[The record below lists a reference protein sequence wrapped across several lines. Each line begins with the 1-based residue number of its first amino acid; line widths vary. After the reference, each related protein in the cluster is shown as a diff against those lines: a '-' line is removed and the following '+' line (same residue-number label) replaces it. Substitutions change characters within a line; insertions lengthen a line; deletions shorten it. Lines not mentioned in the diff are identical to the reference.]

1 MKKVEAIWLAGA
13 LLTYEKF
20 IEKEN
25 IKIEDLYFKQSEIV
39 KKAEEINKD
48 KIPPALASSHCV
60 ANASGSIYNYLVA
73 GDFNDS
79 IKRRL
84 SYYGE
89 FNNQKERPA
98 LNREITVTTIMGQ
111 KKIAELYEFI
121 EGKFTHFILTNP
133 IEVFDCQAIFTFL
146 KEYAGKEYR
155 AIERAEEEIIDD
167 LKRIKEAGQ
176 IAVAELEKL
185 ANICRARFGFKKFG
199 RSAWLDVSGRRT
211 REYLWRQMKKPGH
224 ADCKSSLSF
233 FAEKDEKNEFR
244 LRISIELAIDN
255 SDQQDYKRHHQLLNR
270 PLKKGLCYVIDSN
283 DRFLTTDNNDVVK
296 EKVKN
301 GSYQKVQISFILTET
316 DIKKNDYSSQEIL
329 NLVIKAIKEL
339 IPYYKII
346 IEEDSPKMSQCNIN
360 TILYGPPGTG
370 KTYNTVNYA
379 VSIIENKEFMA
390 ICAEAYQDVFER
402 YLTYKKQ
409 GQIRFVTF
417 HQSYGYEEFIEGIK
431 PVLNDEAEE
440 SIQYKIESGVFKE
453 FCEQAQQLKL
463 TAHDQ
468 VMEGN
473 KKVWKIS
480 LGGSGKNW
488 LKEECFKDN
497 QIRIGWDEEGTDF
510 IEDGE
515 YPSDTLYYFY
525 EGMSVG
531 DIVFSLGDQ
540 KHIDA
545 IGIITGEPQWLE
557 AEEDFKRSREVEWIA
572 TDIYENIYELNG
584 KTNLVQ
590 QTIYELWRLS
600 INDVNNLI
608 LKYSQNNQI
617 DVEENT
623 NNYVF
628 IIDEINR
635 GNISKIFGELITLI
649 EPTKRIG
656 ALEEMH
662 VKLPYS
668 KKDFGVPQN
677 VYLLGTMNTADRS
690 IALMDTAL
698 RRRFDFIEML
708 PNLNAVADIKVGHI
722 HIQRLMEVMN
732 ARIEALYDREHTI
745 GHAYFMSLKE
755 DSSLENLANIF
766 KNAIIP
772 LLQEYFY
779 EDYSKIQ
786 LVLGDHLKP
795 QQYRFILDEKLSI
808 KGLFGRAIDI
818 DLPETKFHLQASA
831 FEEPLSYIGIYGRVE
846 NEEVN

>member
-1 MKKVEAIWLAGA
+1 
-13 LLTYEKF
+13 
-20 IEKEN
+20 
-25 IKIEDLYFKQSEIV
+25 
-39 KKAEEINKD
+39 
-48 KIPPALASSHCV
+48 
-60 ANASGSIYNYLVA
+60 
-73 GDFNDS
+73 
-79 IKRRL
+79 
-84 SYYGE
+84 
-89 FNNQKERPA
+89 
-98 LNREITVTTIMGQ
+98 
-111 KKIAELYEFI
+111 
-121 EGKFTHFILTNP
+121 
-133 IEVFDCQAIFTFL
+133 
-146 KEYAGKEYR
+146 
-155 AIERAEEEIIDD
+155 
-167 LKRIKEAGQ
+167 
-176 IAVAELEKL
+176 
-185 ANICRARFGFKKFG
+185 
-199 RSAWLDVSGRRT
+199 
-211 REYLWRQMKKPGH
+211 
-224 ADCKSSLSF
+224 
-233 FAEKDEKNEFR
+233 
-244 LRISIELAIDN
+244 
-255 SDQQDYKRHHQLLNR
+255 
-270 PLKKGLCYVIDSN
+270 
-283 DRFLTTDNNDVVK
+283 
-296 EKVKN
+296 
-301 GSYQKVQISFILTET
+301 
-316 DIKKNDYSSQEIL
+316 
-329 NLVIKAIKEL
+329 
-339 IPYYKII
+339 
-346 IEEDSPKMSQCNIN
+346 MSQCNIN

-390 ICAEAYQDVFER
+390 ICAEEYQDVFER
-402 YLTYKKQ
+402 YLAYKKQ

-463 TAHDQ
+463 TAHNQ

-545 IGIITGEPQWLE
+545 IGIITGEPEWLE

-608 LKYSQNNQI
+608 LKYSQNDQI

>member
-13 LLTYEKF
+13 ILTYEKF

-25 IKIEDLYFKQSEIV
+25 VKSEDLYFKQSEIV
-39 KKAEEINKD
+39 KKAEELNKD
-48 KIPPALASSHCV
+48 IIPPALASSHCV
-60 ANASGSIYNYLVA
+60 ANATGSIYNYLVA

-79 IKRRL
+79 IKRRI

-111 KKIAELYEFI
+111 KKIAELYDFI
-121 EGKFTHFILTNP
+121 EGKFTHFILTN
-133 IEVFDCQAIFTFL
+133 L
-146 KEYAGKEYR
+146 
-155 AIERAEEEIIDD
+155 
-167 LKRIKEAGQ
+167 
-176 IAVAELEKL
+176 
-185 ANICRARFGFKKFG
+185 
-199 RSAWLDVSGRRT
+199 
-211 REYLWRQMKKPGH
+211 
-224 ADCKSSLSF
+224 
-233 FAEKDEKNEFR
+233 
-244 LRISIELAIDN
+244 
-255 SDQQDYKRHHQLLNR
+255 
-270 PLKKGLCYVIDSN
+270 
-283 DRFLTTDNNDVVK
+283 
-296 EKVKN
+296 
-301 GSYQKVQISFILTET
+301 
-316 DIKKNDYSSQEIL
+316 
-329 NLVIKAIKEL
+329 
-339 IPYYKII
+339 I
-346 IEEDSPKMSQCNIN
+346 IEEDSPKMNKCNIN

-379 VSIIENKEFMA
+379 VSIIENKEFKA

-402 YLTYKKQ
+402 YLAYKKQ

-463 TAHDQ
+463 TAHNQ

-510 IEDGE
+510 IEDGD

-545 IGIITGEPQWLE
+545 IGIITGEPEWLE

-608 LKYSQNNQI
+608 LKYSQNDQI

-656 ALEEMH
+656 AQEEMH

-708 PNLNAVADIKVGHI
+708 PNLNAVADIKVGNI

-755 DSSLENLANIF
+755 DNSLENLATIF

-795 QQYRFILDEKLSI
+795 KQYRFILDEILSI
-808 KGLFGRAIDI
+808 KGLFGRDIDI
-818 DLPETKFHLQASA
+818 DLPETKYHLQASA
-831 FEEPLSYIGIYGRVE
+831 FEEPSSYIGIYGRVE

>member
-13 LLTYEKF
+13 ILTYEKF

-25 IKIEDLYFKQSEIV
+25 VKSEDLYFKQSEIV
-39 KKAEEINKD
+39 KKAEELNKD
-48 KIPPALASSHCV
+48 IIPPALASSHCV
-60 ANASGSIYNYLVA
+60 ANATGSIYNYLVA

-79 IKRRL
+79 IKRRI

-111 KKIAELYEFI
+111 KKIAELYDFI
-121 EGKFTHFILTNP
+121 EGKFTHFILTN
-133 IEVFDCQAIFTFL
+133 L
-146 KEYAGKEYR
+146 
-155 AIERAEEEIIDD
+155 
-167 LKRIKEAGQ
+167 
-176 IAVAELEKL
+176 
-185 ANICRARFGFKKFG
+185 
-199 RSAWLDVSGRRT
+199 
-211 REYLWRQMKKPGH
+211 
-224 ADCKSSLSF
+224 
-233 FAEKDEKNEFR
+233 
-244 LRISIELAIDN
+244 
-255 SDQQDYKRHHQLLNR
+255 
-270 PLKKGLCYVIDSN
+270 
-283 DRFLTTDNNDVVK
+283 
-296 EKVKN
+296 
-301 GSYQKVQISFILTET
+301 
-316 DIKKNDYSSQEIL
+316 
-329 NLVIKAIKEL
+329 
-339 IPYYKII
+339 I
-346 IEEDSPKMSQCNIN
+346 IEEDSPKMNKCNIN

-379 VSIIENKEFMA
+379 VSIIENKDFMA

-402 YLTYKKQ
+402 YLAYKKQ

-463 TAHDQ
+463 TAHNQ

-480 LGGSGKNW
+480 LGGSGNNW

-510 IEDGE
+510 IEDGD

-545 IGIITGEPQWLE
+545 IGIVTGEPEWLE

-608 LKYSQNNQI
+608 LKYSQNDQI

-656 ALEEMH
+656 AQEEMH

-708 PNLNAVADIKVGHI
+708 PNLNAVADIKVGNI

-755 DSSLENLANIF
+755 DNSLENLATIF

-808 KGLFGRAIDI
+808 KGLFGRDIDI
-818 DLPETKFHLQASA
+818 DLPETKYHLQASA
-831 FEEPLSYIGIYGRVE
+831 FEEPSSYIGIYGRVE

>member
-13 LLTYEKF
+13 ILTYEKF

-25 IKIEDLYFKQSEIV
+25 VKSEDLYFKQSEIV
-39 KKAEEINKD
+39 KKAEELNKD
-48 KIPPALASSHCV
+48 IIPPALASSHCV
-60 ANASGSIYNYLVA
+60 ANAAGSIYNYLVA

-79 IKRRL
+79 IKRRI

-111 KKIAELYEFI
+111 KKIAELYDFI
-121 EGKFTHFILTNP
+121 EGKFTHFILTN
-133 IEVFDCQAIFTFL
+133 L
-146 KEYAGKEYR
+146 
-155 AIERAEEEIIDD
+155 
-167 LKRIKEAGQ
+167 
-176 IAVAELEKL
+176 
-185 ANICRARFGFKKFG
+185 
-199 RSAWLDVSGRRT
+199 
-211 REYLWRQMKKPGH
+211 
-224 ADCKSSLSF
+224 
-233 FAEKDEKNEFR
+233 
-244 LRISIELAIDN
+244 
-255 SDQQDYKRHHQLLNR
+255 
-270 PLKKGLCYVIDSN
+270 
-283 DRFLTTDNNDVVK
+283 
-296 EKVKN
+296 
-301 GSYQKVQISFILTET
+301 
-316 DIKKNDYSSQEIL
+316 
-329 NLVIKAIKEL
+329 
-339 IPYYKII
+339 I
-346 IEEDSPKMSQCNIN
+346 IEEDSPKMNKCNIN

-545 IGIITGEPQWLE
+545 IGIITGEAEWLE

-590 QTIYELWRLS
+590 QTIYELRRLS

-608 LKYSQNNQI
+608 LKYSQNDQI

-708 PNLNAVADIKVGHI
+708 PNLNAVADIKVGNI
-722 HIQRLMEVMN
+722 HIQHLMEVMN

-808 KGLFGRAIDI
+808 KGLFGRDIDI
-818 DLPETKFHLQASA
+818 DLPETKYYLQASA
-831 FEEPLSYIGIYGRVE
+831 FEEPSSYIGIYGRVE

>member
-13 LLTYEKF
+13 ILTYEKF

-25 IKIEDLYFKQSEIV
+25 VKSEDLYFKQSEIV
-39 KKAEEINKD
+39 KKAEELNKD
-48 KIPPALASSHCV
+48 IIPPALASSHCV
-60 ANASGSIYNYLVA
+60 ANATGSIYNYLVA

-79 IKRRL
+79 IKRRI

-111 KKIAELYEFI
+111 KKIAELYDFI
-121 EGKFTHFILTNP
+121 EGKFTHFILTN
-133 IEVFDCQAIFTFL
+133 L
-146 KEYAGKEYR
+146 
-155 AIERAEEEIIDD
+155 
-167 LKRIKEAGQ
+167 
-176 IAVAELEKL
+176 
-185 ANICRARFGFKKFG
+185 
-199 RSAWLDVSGRRT
+199 
-211 REYLWRQMKKPGH
+211 
-224 ADCKSSLSF
+224 
-233 FAEKDEKNEFR
+233 
-244 LRISIELAIDN
+244 
-255 SDQQDYKRHHQLLNR
+255 
-270 PLKKGLCYVIDSN
+270 
-283 DRFLTTDNNDVVK
+283 
-296 EKVKN
+296 
-301 GSYQKVQISFILTET
+301 
-316 DIKKNDYSSQEIL
+316 
-329 NLVIKAIKEL
+329 
-339 IPYYKII
+339 I
-346 IEEDSPKMSQCNIN
+346 IEEDSPKMNKCNIN

-379 VSIIENKEFMA
+379 VSIIENKEFKA

-402 YLTYKKQ
+402 YLAYKKQ

-463 TAHDQ
+463 TAHNQ

-480 LGGSGKNW
+480 LGGSGNNW

-510 IEDGE
+510 IEDGD

-545 IGIITGEPQWLE
+545 IGIITGEPEWLE

-608 LKYSQNNQI
+608 LKYSQNDQI

-656 ALEEMH
+656 AQEEMH

-708 PNLNAVADIKVGHI
+708 PNLNAVADIKVGNI

-755 DSSLENLANIF
+755 DNSLENLATIF

-795 QQYRFILDEKLSI
+795 KQYRFILDEILSI
-808 KGLFGRAIDI
+808 KGLFGRDIDI
-818 DLPETKFHLQASA
+818 DLPETKYHLQANA
-831 FEEPLSYIGIYGRVE
+831 FEEPSSYIGIYGRVE

>member
-13 LLTYEKF
+13 ILTYEKF

-25 IKIEDLYFKQSEIV
+25 VKSEDLYFKQSEIV
-39 KKAEEINKD
+39 KKAEELNKD
-48 KIPPALASSHCV
+48 IIPPALASSHCV
-60 ANASGSIYNYLVA
+60 ANATGSIYNYLVA

-111 KKIAELYEFI
+111 KKIAELYDFI
-121 EGKFTHFILTNP
+121 EGKFTHFILTN
-133 IEVFDCQAIFTFL
+133 L
-146 KEYAGKEYR
+146 
-155 AIERAEEEIIDD
+155 
-167 LKRIKEAGQ
+167 
-176 IAVAELEKL
+176 
-185 ANICRARFGFKKFG
+185 
-199 RSAWLDVSGRRT
+199 
-211 REYLWRQMKKPGH
+211 
-224 ADCKSSLSF
+224 
-233 FAEKDEKNEFR
+233 
-244 LRISIELAIDN
+244 
-255 SDQQDYKRHHQLLNR
+255 
-270 PLKKGLCYVIDSN
+270 
-283 DRFLTTDNNDVVK
+283 
-296 EKVKN
+296 
-301 GSYQKVQISFILTET
+301 
-316 DIKKNDYSSQEIL
+316 
-329 NLVIKAIKEL
+329 
-339 IPYYKII
+339 I
-346 IEEDSPKMSQCNIN
+346 IEEDSPKMNQCNIN

-545 IGIITGEPQWLE
+545 IGIITGEPEWLE

-608 LKYSQNNQI
+608 LKYSQNDQI

-795 QQYRFILDEKLSI
+795 QQYRFILDEKLSV

>member
-13 LLTYEKF
+13 ILTYEKF

-25 IKIEDLYFKQSEIV
+25 VKSEDLYFKQSEIV
-39 KKAEEINKD
+39 KKAEELNKD
-48 KIPPALASSHCV
+48 IIPPALASSHCV
-60 ANASGSIYNYLVA
+60 ANATGSIYNYLVA

-79 IKRRL
+79 IKRRI

-111 KKIAELYEFI
+111 KKIAELYDFI
-121 EGKFTHFILTNP
+121 EGKFTHFILTN
-133 IEVFDCQAIFTFL
+133 L
-146 KEYAGKEYR
+146 
-155 AIERAEEEIIDD
+155 
-167 LKRIKEAGQ
+167 
-176 IAVAELEKL
+176 
-185 ANICRARFGFKKFG
+185 
-199 RSAWLDVSGRRT
+199 
-211 REYLWRQMKKPGH
+211 
-224 ADCKSSLSF
+224 
-233 FAEKDEKNEFR
+233 
-244 LRISIELAIDN
+244 
-255 SDQQDYKRHHQLLNR
+255 
-270 PLKKGLCYVIDSN
+270 
-283 DRFLTTDNNDVVK
+283 
-296 EKVKN
+296 
-301 GSYQKVQISFILTET
+301 
-316 DIKKNDYSSQEIL
+316 
-329 NLVIKAIKEL
+329 
-339 IPYYKII
+339 I
-346 IEEDSPKMSQCNIN
+346 IEEDSPKMNKCNIN

-402 YLTYKKQ
+402 YLAYKKQ

-463 TAHDQ
+463 TAHNQ

-510 IEDGE
+510 IEDGD

-545 IGIITGEPQWLE
+545 IGIITGEPEWLE

-608 LKYSQNNQI
+608 LKYSQNDQI

-656 ALEEMH
+656 AQEEMH

-708 PNLNAVADIKVGHI
+708 PNLNAVADIKVGNI

-755 DSSLENLANIF
+755 DNSLENLATIF

-808 KGLFGRAIDI
+808 KGLFGRDIDI
-818 DLPETKFHLQASA
+818 DLPETKYHLQVSA
-831 FEEPLSYIGIYGRVE
+831 FEEPSSYIGIYGRVE

>member
-13 LLTYEKF
+13 ILTYEKF

-25 IKIEDLYFKQSEIV
+25 VKSEDLYFKQSEIV
-39 KKAEEINKD
+39 KKAEELNKD
-48 KIPPALASSHCV
+48 IIPPALASSHCV
-60 ANASGSIYNYLVA
+60 ANATGSIYNYLVA

-111 KKIAELYEFI
+111 KKIAELYDFI
-121 EGKFTHFILTNP
+121 EGKFTHFILTN
-133 IEVFDCQAIFTFL
+133 L
-146 KEYAGKEYR
+146 
-155 AIERAEEEIIDD
+155 
-167 LKRIKEAGQ
+167 
-176 IAVAELEKL
+176 
-185 ANICRARFGFKKFG
+185 
-199 RSAWLDVSGRRT
+199 
-211 REYLWRQMKKPGH
+211 
-224 ADCKSSLSF
+224 
-233 FAEKDEKNEFR
+233 
-244 LRISIELAIDN
+244 
-255 SDQQDYKRHHQLLNR
+255 
-270 PLKKGLCYVIDSN
+270 
-283 DRFLTTDNNDVVK
+283 
-296 EKVKN
+296 
-301 GSYQKVQISFILTET
+301 
-316 DIKKNDYSSQEIL
+316 
-329 NLVIKAIKEL
+329 
-339 IPYYKII
+339 I

-545 IGIITGEPQWLE
+545 IGIITGEPEWLE

-608 LKYSQNNQI
+608 LKYSQNDQI

>member
-13 LLTYEKF
+13 ILTYEKF

-25 IKIEDLYFKQSEIV
+25 VKSEDLYFKQSEIV
-39 KKAEEINKD
+39 KKAEELNKD
-48 KIPPALASSHCV
+48 IIPPALASSHCV
-60 ANASGSIYNYLVA
+60 ANATGSIYNYLVA

-111 KKIAELYEFI
+111 KKIAELYDFI
-121 EGKFTHFILTNP
+121 EGKFTHFILTN
-133 IEVFDCQAIFTFL
+133 L
-146 KEYAGKEYR
+146 
-155 AIERAEEEIIDD
+155 
-167 LKRIKEAGQ
+167 
-176 IAVAELEKL
+176 
-185 ANICRARFGFKKFG
+185 
-199 RSAWLDVSGRRT
+199 
-211 REYLWRQMKKPGH
+211 
-224 ADCKSSLSF
+224 
-233 FAEKDEKNEFR
+233 
-244 LRISIELAIDN
+244 
-255 SDQQDYKRHHQLLNR
+255 
-270 PLKKGLCYVIDSN
+270 
-283 DRFLTTDNNDVVK
+283 
-296 EKVKN
+296 
-301 GSYQKVQISFILTET
+301 
-316 DIKKNDYSSQEIL
+316 
-329 NLVIKAIKEL
+329 
-339 IPYYKII
+339 I

-545 IGIITGEPQWLE
+545 IGIITGEPEWLE

-608 LKYSQNNQI
+608 LKYSQNDQI

-795 QQYRFILDEKLSI
+795 QQYRFILDEKLSV